1 MPHARHTPGIVSRFR
16 HFVRCASPR
25 LRAAALVLP
34 LVLGLFRPAPATP
47 QPSRDDLVTISG
59 TILDAVT
66 RQPISGVTV
75 ALGGLG
81 FIVETDGHGQ
91 FSLNSVPRGQYTLR
105 LTHPRYQPAVGDFAV
120 LRPGD
125 FTTTM
130 QPVAADDDGLMTGIV
145 GVVNDAEGGRALR
158 NVTVQVRERQGQGAP
173 AGETVTDVRGRF
185 ALDNLPAGPSLVEFS
200 QIGFATRTET
210 IQVVRGRVT
219 NLRITLSPDPLEVD
233 SLEVT
238 VERREIRLQETGYY
252 IRAEEGFGSFIDRA
266 AIEERQPAQT
276 TDLFT
281 RIPGAEVVPDPDNS
295 LERYVL
301 LRGGRSSSTERC
313 YPRVLLDG
321 IVVNP
326 GSGEPTVINHLID
339 PSAIAGIEVFPTS
352 SGVPAR
358 YAGTGASCGVILI
371 WTRR

>member
-1 MPHARHTPGIVSRFR
+1 MRHPR
-16 HFVRCASPR
+16 HPSPFASPGRPPPR
-25 LRAAALVLP
+25 LPVFGLALP
-34 LVLGLFRPAPATP
+34 LFLALPAPATP
-47 QPSRDDLVTISG
+47 QTPRDDLVTISG

-81 FIVETDGHGQ
+81 FIVETDGDGR
-91 FSLNSVPRGQYTLR
+91 FSLNSVPVGQYTLR
-105 LTHPRYQPAVGDFAV
+105 LTHPLYQPAVGDFAV

-145 GVVNDAEGGRALR
+145 GVVNDAQGGSALR
-158 NVTVQVRERQGQGAP
+158 GVTVRVRERRGEGAP
-173 AGETVTDVRGRF
+173 DAETVTDRRGRF
-185 ALDNLPAGPSLVEFS
+185 SLDNLPAGPSLVEFT
-200 QIGFATRTET
+200 QIGFATRTES

-233 SLEVT
+233 PLEVT
-238 VERREIRLQETGYY
+238 VERREIKLQDVGFYR
-252 IRAEEGFGSFIDRA
+252 RAEDGFGSFIDRA
-266 AIEERQPAQT
+266 AIEDRTPAQM

-281 RIPGAEVVPDPDNS
+281 RIPGAEVVPDPDNP
-295 LERYVL
+295 LERYIV

-321 IVVNP
+321 VLTSRGGSEPAVV
-326 GSGEPTVINHLID
+326 NHLID
-339 PSAIAGIEVFPTS
+339 PSAVSGVEVFPTS
-352 SGVPAR
+352 SGLPPQ